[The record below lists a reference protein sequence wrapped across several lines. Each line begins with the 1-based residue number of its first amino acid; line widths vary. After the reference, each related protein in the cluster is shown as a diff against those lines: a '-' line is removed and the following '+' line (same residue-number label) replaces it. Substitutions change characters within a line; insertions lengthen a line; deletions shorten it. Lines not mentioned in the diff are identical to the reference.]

1 MIEKRNNMSYFL
13 ESYDYKKVLYYFE
26 QLTKIPHGSGNVQ
39 AISDYLVGFAKEQG
53 VRYVQDEALNVV
65 MFKEASPGYENAPV
79 VMIQGHMDM
88 VCEKNADSSHD
99 FEKDALELR
108 MVGENLMANGTTL
121 GGDDGV
127 AVAYAMALIADKEA
141 KHPALELVI
150 TTEEETGMDG
160 AKALD
165 MSGLKASYLIN
176 VDSEDEGVVLC
187 SCAGGMRQTCT
198 LPLRRMEAEGVAYKI
213 ALTGLYGGHSGAEI
227 DKNRV
232 NSVYAM
238 TRLLFEARE
247 QAEFLLLDFY
257 GGLKDNAIPREAFAT
272 VLVAEEDTALFVK
285 TVEELAQKYKTELAA
300 IEPGLTIEVTAGK
313 HAEYEVLDPVSF
325 EKVLFFLMQAPN
337 GIQRMSGDIEGLV
350 ESSLNLG
357 IFEVKEEEAEF
368 NFALRSSSKTYKY
381 FMRDKV
387 EYLISFLGG
396 ESTTYSEYPAWE
408 YRRESKLREIFREV
422 FVELYQKEPKMQAI
436 HAGLECGLIAEKMP
450 ELDMISIGP
459 DMKDIHTPMEAL
471 NVPSTI
477 RVYRFLETLL
487 ERIK

>member
-1 MIEKRNNMSYFL
+1 MSYLL

-26 QLTKIPHGSGNVQ
+26 QLTRIPHGSGNVK
-39 AISDYLVGFAKEQG
+39 AISDYLVAFAKEHG
-53 VRYVQDEALNVV
+53 VRYVQDEALNVI
-65 MFKEASPGYENAPV
+65 MFKEASPGYEKAPV

-88 VCEKNADSSHD
+88 VCEKNADSNHD
-99 FEKDALELR
+99 FEKDPLKLR
-108 MVGENLMANGTTL
+108 LVGENLMADGTTL

-127 AVAYAMALIADKEA
+127 AVAYAMALIADKKA
-141 KHPALELVI
+141 KHPALEIVI

-165 MSGLKASYLIN
+165 MSELKASYLIN

-198 LPLRRMEAEGVAYKI
+198 LPMNRIPVEGVAYHLS
-213 ALTGLYGGHSGAEI
+213 LTGLYGGHSGAEI

-247 QAEFLLLDFY
+247 QTDFMLLDFY

-272 VLVAEEDTALFVK
+272 VVVDEDSTALFVK
-285 TVEELAQKYKTELAA
+285 VVNELAQKYKDELAS
-300 IEPGLTIEVTAGK
+300 IEPGFTVEVKAGEC
-313 HAEYEVLDPVSF
+313 AEHLVLDAISF
-325 EKVLFFLMQAPN
+325 EKLLFFLMQAPN

-357 IFEVKEEEAEF
+357 IFEVREEEAEF

-387 EYLISFLGG
+387 EYLVNFLGG
-396 ESTTYSEYPAWE
+396 ESTTHSEYPAWE
-408 YRRESKLREIFREV
+408 YRRDSKLREIFREV
-422 FVELYQKEPKMQAI
+422 FTELYHKEPKMEAI

-459 DMKDIHTPMEAL
+459 DMRDIHTPMEAL
-471 NVPSTI
+471 NLPSTI
-477 RVYRFLETLL
+477 RLYQFIEILL

>member
-1 MIEKRNNMSYFL
+1 MNYFL

-39 AISDYLVGFAKEQG
+39 AISDYLVEFAKEQG
-53 VRYVQDEALNVV
+53 VRYIQDEAKNVIL
-65 MFKEASPGYENAPV
+65 FKKASPGYENAPV
-79 VMIQGHMDM
+79 VMLQGHMDM
-88 VCEKNADSSHD
+88 VCEKNADSRHD
-99 FEKDALELR
+99 FETDALKLR
-108 MVGENLMANGTTL
+108 MVEDNLMAEGTTL

-127 AVAYAMALIADKEA
+127 AVAYMMALIADQEA
-141 KHPALELVI
+141 EHPALELVI

-176 VDSEDEGVVLC
+176 IDSEEEGVVLC

-198 LPLRRMEAEGVAYKI
+198 LPLDRMPMDGVLYELS
-213 ALTGLYGGHSGAEI
+213 LTGLYGGHSGAEI

-232 NSVYAM
+232 NAVYAM

-247 QAEFLLLDFY
+247 QVEFALLDFH
-257 GGLKDNAIPREAFAT
+257 GGLKDNAIPREAYASV
-272 VLVAEEDTALFVK
+272 VLLEEDTALFTK
-285 TVEELAQKYKTELAA
+285 LIAELTEKYKNELAS
-300 IEPGLTIEVTAGK
+300 IEPDFAVQITAKEASAFPVLT
-313 HAEYEVLDPVSF
+313 PVSF
-325 EKVLFFLMQAPN
+325 EKLLFFLMQAPN
-337 GIQRMSGDIEGLV
+337 GVQRMSGDIEGLV

-357 IFEVKEEEAEF
+357 IFEVREEEAEF

-387 EYLISFLGG
+387 EYLIDFLGG
-396 ESTTYSEYPAWE
+396 ESSTHSEYPAWE
-408 YRRESKLREIFREV
+408 YRRESRLRNIFTEV
-422 FVELYQKEPKMQAI
+422 FEELYHRKPKMEAI

-471 NVPSTI
+471 NLPSAI
-477 RVYRFLETLL
+477 RVYQFIEQLL
-487 ERIK
+487 KKIK

>member
-1 MIEKRNNMSYFL
+1 MSYFL
-13 ESYDYKKVLYYFE
+13 EPYDYKKVLYYFE

-39 AISDYLVGFAKEQG
+39 AISDYLVEFAKKQG

-88 VCEKNADSSHD
+88 VCEKNADSNHD
-99 FEKDALELR
+99 FEKDALKLHLEGD
-108 MVGENLMANGTTL
+108 MLMADGTTL

-165 MSGLKASYLIN
+165 MSELKASYLIN

-198 LPLRRMEAEGVAYKI
+198 LPLDRVPADGVLYDI

-247 QAEFLLLDFY
+247 QVDFSLQNFY
-257 GGLKDNAIPREAFAT
+257 GGLKDNAIPREAFAS
-272 VLVAEEDTALFVK
+272 VVVEEEDTALFVK
-285 TVEELAQKYKTELAA
+285 TINDLAAKYKFELAS
-300 IEPGLTIEVTAGK
+300 IEPGFTVEVKNGENSA
-313 HAEYEVLDPVSF
+313 YNVLSPVSF
-325 EKVLFFLMQAPN
+325 EKLLFFLMQAPN
-337 GIQRMSGDIEGLV
+337 GIQRMSGDIKGLV

-357 IFEVKEEEAEF
+357 IFEVKEDEAEF

-396 ESTTYSEYPAWE
+396 ESSTHSEYPAWE
-408 YRRESKLREIFREV
+408 YRRESNLREIFSEV
-422 FVELYQKEPKMQAI
+422 FTEMYHKEPEMQAI

-450 ELDMISIGP
+450 DLDMISIGP
-459 DMKDIHTPMEAL
+459 NMKDIHTPMEAL
-471 NVPSTI
+471 DIKSTI
-477 RVYRFLETLL
+477 RVYQFVEKLL

>member
-1 MIEKRNNMSYFL
+1 MSYFL

-39 AISDYLVGFAKEQG
+39 AISDYLVNFAREQG
-53 VRYVQDEALNVV
+53 LRYVQDEALNVV

-79 VMIQGHMDM
+79 VMLQGHMDM
-88 VCEKNADSSHD
+88 VCEKNADSAHD

-108 MVGENLMANGTTL
+108 LDGDNLMANGTTL

-127 AVAYAMALIADKEA
+127 AVAYMMALAADKTA

-165 MSGLKASYLIN
+165 MSGLNASYLIN

-198 LPLRRMEAEGVAYKI
+198 LPLRRMPVEGVIYDI

-247 QAEFLLLDFY
+247 QVEFSLSDFH
-257 GGLKDNAIPREAFAT
+257 GGLKDNAIPREAFAA
-272 VLVAEEDTALFVK
+272 VAVAEEDTALFKK
-285 TVEELAQKYKTELAA
+285 TVEELAQKYKEELAS
-300 IEPGLTIEVTAGK
+300 IEPGFTIEVTAGE
-313 HAEYEVLDPVSF
+313 AGEYAVLDPVSQ
-325 EKVLFFLMQAPN
+325 EKLLFFLMQAPN
-337 GIQRMSGDIEGLV
+337 GIQRMSGDIAGLV

-357 IFEVKEEEAEF
+357 IFEVKEDEAEF

-387 EYLISFLGG
+387 EYLIDFLGG
-396 ESTTYSEYPAWE
+396 ESSTHSEYPAWE
-408 YRRESKLREIFREV
+408 YRRESKLREVFRKV
-422 FVELYQKEPKMQAI
+422 YQEMYGKEPEMQAI

-450 ELDMISIGP
+450 DLDMISIGP

-471 NVPSTI
+471 NLPSTI
-477 RVYRFLETLL
+477 RVYQFLEKLL
-487 ERIK
+487 SEIK

>member
-1 MIEKRNNMSYFL
+1 MSYFL
-13 ESYDYKKVLYYFE
+13 EDYDYKKVLYYFE

-39 AISDYLVGFAKEQG
+39 AISDYLIAFAKEQG
-53 VRYVQDEALNVV
+53 VRYVQDEALNVI
-65 MFKEASPGYENAPV
+65 MFKEAAPGYEDAPV

-88 VCEKNADSSHD
+88 VCEKNADSNHD
-99 FEKDALELR
+99 FLKDALKLR
-108 MVGENLMANGTTL
+108 MENGYLMADGTTL

-165 MSGLKASYLIN
+165 MSALKASYLIN

-198 LPLRRMEAEGVAYKI
+198 LPLERITAEGVVYHM

-232 NSVYAM
+232 NAVYAM
-238 TRLLFEARE
+238 TRLLFEARD
-247 QAEFLLLDFY
+247 QVEFSLLDFK
-257 GGLKDNAIPREAFAT
+257 GGLKDNAIPREAFAS
-272 VLVAEEDTALFVK
+272 VVVEEEETALFVK
-285 TVEELAQKYKTELAA
+285 TIQELTQKYKEELAS
-300 IEPGLTIEVTAGK
+300 IEPGVTFEMTAGE
-313 HAEYEVLDPVSF
+313 ASSYSVLHPVSF
-325 EKVLFFLMQAPN
+325 EKLLFFLMQAPN
-337 GIQRMSGDIEGLV
+337 GVQRMSGDIPGLV

-357 IFEVKEEEAEF
+357 IFELQEEEAEF
-368 NFALRSSSKTYKY
+368 NFALRSSSKSYKY

-396 ESTTYSEYPAWE
+396 DSSTHSEYPAWE
-408 YRRESKLREIFREV
+408 YRRESKLRDIFKEV
-422 FVELYQKEPKMQAI
+422 YTAFYQKEPQMQAI

-471 NVPSTI
+471 NIESTI
-477 RVYRFLETLL
+477 RVYQFIENLL

>member
-1 MIEKRNNMSYFL
+1 MSYFL
-13 ESYDYKKVLYYFE
+13 EPYDYKKVLYYFE
-26 QLTKIPHGSGNVQ
+26 ELTKIPHGSGNVK
-39 AISDYLVGFAKEQG
+39 AISDYLVAFAEEQG

-65 MFKEASPGYENAPV
+65 MFKDATPGYESAPA

-88 VCEKNADSSHD
+88 VCEKNADSTHD
-99 FEKDALELR
+99 FLTDALELR
-108 MVGENLMANGTTL
+108 MVGDDLMANGTTL

-198 LPLRRMEAEGVAYKI
+198 LPLERVAEQGVAVKLS
-213 ALTGLYGGHSGAEI
+213 LTGLFGGHSGAEI

-238 TRLLFEARE
+238 TRVLFELRDRVE
-247 QAEFLLLDFY
+247 YSLLDFN

-272 VLVAEEDTALFVK
+272 VVAESADAALLK
-285 TVEELAQKYKTELAA
+285 KEIEELAAKYKEELAS
-300 IEPGLTIEVTAGK
+300 IEPGFSLTATVGAADT
-313 HAEYEVLDPVSF
+313 YNVLHPVSF
-325 EKVLFFLMQAPN
+325 EKLLFFLMQAPN
-337 GIQRMSGDIEGLV
+337 GIQRMSGDIKGLV

-357 IFEVKEEEAEF
+357 IFEVKENEAEF
-368 NFALRSSSKTYKY
+368 NFSLRSSSKTYKY

-387 EYLISFLGG
+387 EYLIDFLGG
-396 ESTTYSEYPAWE
+396 ESATHSEYPAWE
-408 YRRESKLREIFREV
+408 YRRESKLRELFREV
-422 FVELYQKEPKMQAI
+422 YMDLYHSEPKMEAI

-450 ELDMISIGP
+450 DLDMISIGP
-459 DMKDIHTPMEAL
+459 NMRDIHTPQEAL
-471 NVPSTI
+471 NLPSTI
-477 RVYRFLETLL
+477 RMYQFLEKLL
-487 ERIK
+487 ERMKDHE

>member
-1 MIEKRNNMSYFL
+1 MSYFL

-39 AISDYLVGFAKEQG
+39 KISNYLAEFAKEQG
-53 VRYVQDEALNVV
+53 VRYVQDEAYNVI

-88 VCEKNADSSHD
+88 VCEKNADSDHN
-99 FEKDALELR
+99 FETDALKLR
-108 MVGENLMANGTTL
+108 LSGDDLMADGTTL

-165 MSGLKASYLIN
+165 MSGLKASYMIN

-198 LPLRRMEAEGVAYKI
+198 LELGRMPADGVAYNI

-227 DKNRV
+227 HKNRV

-238 TRLLFEARE
+238 TRLLFETRE
-247 QAEFLLLDFY
+247 QVEFSLLSFH
-257 GGLKDNAIPREAFAT
+257 GGLKDNAIPREAFVT
-272 VLVAEEDTALFVK
+272 VVVEEEDAAVFVK
-285 TVEELAQKYKTELAA
+285 TVEELVRKYKAELAS
-300 IEPGLTIEVTAGK
+300 IEPGFSVQLSCKEVSSY
-313 HAEYEVLDPVSF
+313 HVLDPVSF
-325 EKVLFFLMQAPN
+325 EKLLFFLMRAPN

-357 IFEVKEEEAEF
+357 IFEVKEEVAEF
-368 NFALRSSSKTYKY
+368 HFSLRSSSETYKY
-381 FMRDKV
+381 YMRDKV
-387 EYLISFLGG
+387 AYLINFLGG
-396 ESTTYSEYPAWE
+396 ESTTHSEYPAWE
-408 YRRESKLREIFREV
+408 YRRESKLREVFTEV
-422 FVELYQKEPKMQAI
+422 YRNLYQKEPRMEAI

-450 ELDMISIGP
+450 HLDMISIGP
-459 DMKDIHTPMEAL
+459 DMRDIHTPMEAL
-471 NVPSTI
+471 NLPSTI
-477 RVYRFLETLL
+477 RMYQFLEKLL
-487 ERIK
+487 ESIK

>member
-1 MIEKRNNMSYFL
+1 MSYFL
-13 ESYDYKKVLYYFE
+13 EQYDYKKVLYYFE
-26 QLTKIPHGSGNVQ
+26 ELTKIPHGSGNVQ
-39 AISDYLVGFAKEQG
+39 AISDYLVNFAKEQG

-65 MFKEASPGYENAPV
+65 MFKEATPGYENAPV

-88 VCEKNADSSHD
+88 VCEKNADSKHD
-99 FEKDALELR
+99 FLTDALELR
-108 MVGENLMANGTTL
+108 MVGDDLMANGTTL

-127 AVAYAMALIADKEA
+127 AVAYAMALIADKDA

-165 MSGLKASYLIN
+165 MSELKASYLIN

-198 LPLRRMEAEGVAYKI
+198 IPMERVEEQGVAVKLS
-213 ALTGLYGGHSGAEI
+213 LTGLFGGHSGAEI

-238 TRLLFEARE
+238 TRVLFELRE
-247 QAEFLLLDFY
+247 RVNYSLIDFY

-272 VLVAEEDTALFVK
+272 IVAETADASLLKKEVEALAAK
-285 TVEELAQKYKTELAA
+285 YKEELAS
-300 IEPGLTIEVTAGK
+300 IEPGFSLTASMEKEDTYA
-313 HAEYEVLDPVSF
+313 VLHPVSF
-325 EKVLFFLMQAPN
+325 EKLLFFLMQAPN
-337 GIQRMSGDIEGLV
+337 GIQRMSGDIKGLV

-357 IFEVKEEEAEF
+357 IFEVKEAEAEF
-368 NFALRSSSKTYKY
+368 NFSLRSSSKTYKY

-387 EYLISFLGG
+387 EYLVNFLGG
-396 ESTTYSEYPAWE
+396 ESTTHSEYPAWE
-408 YRRESKLREIFREV
+408 YRRESKLREMFREV
-422 FVELYQKEPKMQAI
+422 YMDLYHEEPKMEAI

-450 ELDMISIGP
+450 DLDMISIGP
-459 DMKDIHTPMEAL
+459 NMRDIHTPQEAL
-471 NVPSTI
+471 NIPSTI
-477 RVYRFLETLL
+477 RMYQFLEKLL
-487 ERIK
+487 ERMQ

>member
-1 MIEKRNNMSYFL
+1 MSYFL

-39 AISDYLVGFAKEQG
+39 AISDYLANFAKEQG
-53 VRYVQDEALNVV
+53 LRYVQDEALNVV

-79 VMIQGHMDM
+79 VMLQGHMDM
-88 VCEKNADSSHD
+88 VCEKNADSGHD

-108 MVGENLMANGTTL
+108 VDGDNLMANGTTL

-127 AVAYAMALIADKEA
+127 AVAYMMALAADKEA

-176 VDSEDEGVVLC
+176 IDSEDEGVVLC

-198 LPLRRMEAEGVAYKI
+198 LPLNRMPVKGVVYDI

-247 QAEFLLLDFY
+247 LVDFSVSDFH
-257 GGLKDNAIPREAFAT
+257 GGLKDNAIPREAFAAI
-272 VLVAEEDTALFVK
+272 VVEEEDTALFKK
-285 TVEELAQKYKTELAA
+285 TVEELAQKYKSELAS
-300 IEPGLTIEVTAGK
+300 IEPGFTVEVTAGE
-313 HAEYEVLDPVSF
+313 AGEYAVLDSVSQ
-325 EKVLFFLMQAPN
+325 EKLLFFLMQAPN
-337 GIQRMSGDIEGLV
+337 GIQRMSGDIAGLV

-357 IFEVKEEEAEF
+357 IFEVKEDEAEF

-396 ESTTYSEYPAWE
+396 ESSTHSEYPAWE
-408 YRRESKLREIFREV
+408 YRRESRLRELFREV
-422 FVELYQKEPKMQAI
+422 YQRMYEKEPEIQAI

-459 DMKDIHTPMEAL
+459 DMKDIHTPVEAL
-471 NVPSTI
+471 NLPSAI
-477 RVYRFLETLL
+477 RVYQFLENLL
-487 ERIK
+487 AEVK

>member
-1 MIEKRNNMSYFL
+1 MSYFL

-26 QLTKIPHGSGNVQ
+26 QLTKIPHGSGNVK
-39 AISDYLVGFAKEQG
+39 AISDYLVEFAKEQG
-53 VRYVQDEALNVV
+53 VKYVQDEALNVV

-88 VCEKNADSSHD
+88 VCEKNADSNHN
-99 FEKDALELR
+99 FETDALELR
-108 MVGENLMANGTTL
+108 MVGDDLMANGTTL

-165 MSGLKASYLIN
+165 MSELKASYMIN

-198 LPLRRMEAEGVAYKI
+198 LPMGRIPADGVAYDI

-247 QAEFLLLDFY
+247 QVDFSLLDFH

-272 VLVAEEDTALFVK
+272 VVVEDDDTALFVK
-285 TVEELAQKYKTELAA
+285 TVDELTNKYKNELAS
-300 IEPGLTIEVTAGK
+300 IEPGFCVEV
-313 HAEYEVLDPVSF
+313 
-325 EKVLFFLMQAPN
+325 
-337 GIQRMSGDIEGLV
+337 
-350 ESSLNLG
+350 
-357 IFEVKEEEAEF
+357 
-368 NFALRSSSKTYKY
+368 
-381 FMRDKV
+381 
-387 EYLISFLGG
+387 
-396 ESTTYSEYPAWE
+396 
-408 YRRESKLREIFREV
+408 
-422 FVELYQKEPKMQAI
+422 
-436 HAGLECGLIAEKMP
+436 
-450 ELDMISIGP
+450 
-459 DMKDIHTPMEAL
+459 
-471 NVPSTI
+471 
-477 RVYRFLETLL
+477 
-487 ERIK
+487 

>member
-1 MIEKRNNMSYFL
+1 MSYFL
-13 ESYDYKKVLYYFE
+13 ESYDYKRVLYYFE

-39 AISDYLVGFAKEQG
+39 KISNYLVEFAKEQG
-53 VRYVQDEALNVV
+53 VRYVQDEAFNVV

-88 VCEKNADSSHD
+88 VCEKNADSDHD
-99 FEKDALELR
+99 FEKDALKLR
-108 MVGENLMANGTTL
+108 MVGDNLMAEGTTL

-127 AVAYAMALIADKEA
+127 AVAYAMALIADKDA

-198 LPLRRMEAEGVAYKI
+198 LPLGRMPAEGVAYTI
-213 ALTGLYGGHSGAEI
+213 SLTGLYGGHSGAEI
-227 DKNRV
+227 NKNRV

-247 QAEFLLLDFY
+247 QVEFSLLDFY

-272 VLVAEEDTALFVK
+272 VVVEEDDTALFVK
-285 TVEELAQKYKTELAA
+285 TVEELTQKYKSELAS
-300 IEPGLTIEVTAGK
+300 IEPGFSIEVKAGE
-313 HAEYEVLDPVSF
+313 ASAYNVLDPVSF
-325 EKVLFFLMQAPN
+325 EKLLFFLMQAPN
-337 GIQRMSGDIEGLV
+337 GVQRMSGDIEDLV

-357 IFEVKEEEAEF
+357 IFEVKEDEAEF

-396 ESTTYSEYPAWE
+396 ESSTHSEYPAWE

-422 FVELYQKEPKMQAI
+422 FTEMYQKEPKMEAI

-459 DMKDIHTPMEAL
+459 DMRDIHTPMEAL
-471 NVPSTI
+471 NLPSTI
-477 RVYRFLETLL
+477 RMYQFLENLL